1 MTGGPQTP
9 IDVTAFPEPEPWPQ
23 VPKLEDHHFLTEPM
37 ESERHLIALLLFY
50 QLMKEVFRGRDDVFV
65 GADLVVYFSEL
76 QVRNKD
82 FRAPDG
88 IAVLGVD
95 GRERRGWILWE
106 EDGRYPDL
114 VIEHMSPSTRAV
126 DLGIKVRIYGQV
138 WKVREYF
145 AFDLET
151 GRIHAFAGT
160 PDGLVPME
168 PNAAGRYPS
177 KVLGGEIGVSDVPV
191 EGRAGPWMRI
201 FRPDGTLVPLPVER
215 ATAEAER
222 ATAEAERATSEAT
235 ARAAAEARTAE
246 LEARLAELEARL
258 ARV

>member
-1 MTGGPQTP
+1 MTSGPQLP
-9 IDVTAFPEPEPWPQ
+9 IDVSAFPEPEPWPQ

-37 ESERHLIALLLFY
+37 ESERHLIALVLFY

-76 QVRNKD
+76 QVWNKD

-95 GRERRGWILWE
+95 GRERRGWIVWE
-106 EDGRYPDL
+106 EEGRYPDL
-114 VIEHMSPSTRAV
+114 VIEHMSPSTRKV
-126 DLGIKVRIYGQV
+126 DLGTKVRIYGQI

-151 GRIHAFAGT
+151 GRIYAFRGGA
-160 PDGLVPME
+160 DGLVAME
-168 PNAAGRYPS
+168 PSASGRYPS
-177 KVLGGEIGVSDVPV
+177 AVLGAEIGVSDLPV
-191 EGRAGPWMRI
+191 DGRPGPWMRV
-201 FRPDGTLVPLPVER
+201 FTSDGALVPNPVER
-215 ATAEAER
+215 AAAEAER
-222 ATAEAERATSEAT
+222 AAAEAS
-235 ARAAAEARTAE
+235 ARAAAEARNAE

-258 ARV
+258 ARG